1 MLCPPTTICA
11 PAPGPAC
18 AMLIICGPEDA
29 LAVFW
34 KPTRLPDGLITIGA
48 AAIEIGVG
56 AVSGPVG
63 FFNRILLP
71 GGGKLAVPVA
81 VEGTRGRGPR
91 ERTGPA

>member
-1 MLCPPTTICA
+1 MLWPPTTICA
-11 PAPGPAC
+11 PGPGPVC
-18 AMLIICGPEDA
+18 AILIICGPEDA

-48 AAIEIGVG
+48 IETGVG
-56 AVSGPVG
+56 ALSGPVG